1 MIFEMFDTNKDNPRA
16 LFGGGRYNVL
26 ADIFGVKGGI
36 SAVGFAPGDETMK
49 LFLEGHGL
57 IQDIQDNT
65 QEKYFLP
72 LLDETL
78 FGDIQTLARIL
89 RKQGK
94 NILLG
99 LSPKKLGKAIQSADK
114 AGFSHIIIYG
124 ENEKKAGNFVVK
136 DLRSGEERRE
146 VL

>member
-1 MIFEMFDTNKDNPRA
+1 MFDTNKDNPRA
-16 LFGGGRYNVL
+16 LFGGGRYNGL

-57 IQDIQDNT
+57 IQGIQDNT

-72 LLDETL
+72 LIDETL
-78 FGDIQTLARIL
+78 FADIQTLANIM

-94 NILLG
+94 SVLLG

-114 AGFSHIIIYG
+114 AGFSHVIIYG
-124 ENEKKAGNFVVK
+124 EDEKEAGNFVVK
-136 DLRSGEERRE
+136 DLRNGEERRE

>member
-1 MIFEMFDTNKDNPRA
+1 
-16 LFGGGRYNVL
+16 
-26 ADIFGVKGGI
+26 
-36 SAVGFAPGDETMK
+36 MK

-57 IQDIQDNT
+57 IKEIEANT

-78 FGDIQTLARIL
+78 FADIQTLANIL

-94 NILLG
+94 NVLLG

-114 AGFSHIIIYG
+114 AGFSHVIIYA
-124 ENEKKAGNFVVK
+124 EDEKKAGNFVVK
-136 DLRSGEERRE
+136 DLCSGEERRE

>member
-1 MIFEMFDTNKDNPRA
+1 
-16 LFGGGRYNVL
+16 
-26 ADIFGVKGGI
+26 
-36 SAVGFAPGDETMK
+36 MK

-57 IQDIQDNT
+57 IQDIQESK

-78 FGDIQTLARIL
+78 FGDIQMLAHIL

-94 NILLG
+94 NVLLG

-114 AGFSHIIIYG
+114 AGFSHVIIYG
-124 ENEKKAGNFVVK
+124 EDEKKSGNFMVK
-136 DLRSGEERRE
+136 DLRSGEERTE
-146 VL
+146 ML